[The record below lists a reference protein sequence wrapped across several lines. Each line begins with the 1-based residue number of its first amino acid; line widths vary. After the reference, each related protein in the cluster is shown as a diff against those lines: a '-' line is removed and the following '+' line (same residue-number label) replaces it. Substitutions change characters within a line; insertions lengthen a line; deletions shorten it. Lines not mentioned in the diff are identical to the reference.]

1 LREVQGF
8 EAFAGGCEGRDGRGE
23 RQERDGF
30 HVFFDGIAIWREF
43 TDFLTRLSTTASAA
57 GAEYF
62 PVSGSVP
69 AML

>member
-1 LREVQGF
+1 
-8 EAFAGGCEGRDGRGE
+8 
-23 RQERDGF
+23 
-30 HVFFDGIAIWREF
+30 VFFDGIAIWREF